1 LRGGSKL
8 ETMSQRQIN
17 ALQTREKIYQTA
29 LQLFLERGFNNV
41 SINDITQHVGTAK
54 GTFYTHFKSKDQ
66 IVITHYLKIDDH
78 YGVAYQNLQK
88 EISNYEKILLI
99 LQEGFNY
106 TEKIGKELLRVVL
119 INQISGNEDIPF
131 VMSSKRKIYRILLE
145 LVKNGQHCREFKTI
159 QDPNKLVVSI
169 LQHYSG
175 AFMRWCLL
183 EEQKSLTELGLESM
197 SLHIDSF
204 RVVPPLH

>member
-1 LRGGSKL
+1 M
-8 ETMSQRQIN
+8 ETLSQRQIN
-17 ALQTREKIYQTA
+17 AMQTKEKIYQTA
-29 LQLFLERGFNNV
+29 LQLFIEHGFNNV

-66 IVITHYLKIDDH
+66 IVVRHYIKIDDH
-78 YGVAYQNLQK
+78 YGVTYQNLQS
-88 EISNYEKILLI
+88 EESNYEKILLI
-99 LQEGFNY
+99 LKEGFNY

-119 INQISGNEDIPF
+119 INQISGNEDVPF

-145 LVKNGQHCREFKTI
+145 LVEKGQQNGEFTTT

-183 EEQKSLTELGLESM
+183 EEEKSLTEIGIESM
-197 SLHIDSF
+197 SLLIDSF
-204 RVVPPLH
+204 R

>member
-1 LRGGSKL
+1 
-8 ETMSQRQIN
+8 M
-17 ALQTREKIYQTA
+17 QTKEKIYQTA
-29 LQLFLERGFNNV
+29 LQLFIEHGFNNV

-66 IVITHYLKIDDH
+66 IVVRHYIKIDDH
-78 YGVAYQNLQK
+78 YGVTYQNLQS
-88 EISNYEKILLI
+88 EESNYEKILLI
-99 LQEGFNY
+99 LKEGFNY

-119 INQISGNEDIPF
+119 INQISGNEDVPF

-145 LVKNGQHCREFKTI
+145 LVEKGQQNGEFTTT

-183 EEQKSLTELGLESM
+183 EEEKSLTEIGIESM
-197 SLHIDSF
+197 SLLIDSF
-204 RVVPPLH
+204 R